1 MALPQSQLGSHN
13 SAERPS
19 TPGALPNPD
28 DKDKVPLIVGAISG
42 FVLGAILILGA
53 IGGVFPGLIVALIV
67 GDIINNGFRY
77 E

>member
-1 MALPQSQLGSHN
+1 MS
-13 SAERPS
+13 
-19 TPGALPNPD
+19 NPD
-28 DKDKVPLIVGAISG
+28 DRDKVPLILGDIVGAISG

-53 IGGVFPGLIVALIV
+53 IGGVFPGLIL